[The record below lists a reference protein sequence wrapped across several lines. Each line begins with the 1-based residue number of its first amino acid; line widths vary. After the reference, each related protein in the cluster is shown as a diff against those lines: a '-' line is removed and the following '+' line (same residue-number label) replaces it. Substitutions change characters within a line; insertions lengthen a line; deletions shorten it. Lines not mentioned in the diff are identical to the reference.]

1 MQGDNSAAAILEA
14 FDCSGDGLAVWD
26 ASDNLIDFN
35 HNYNEMFKLNM
46 HMPASKGLNFKLAYE
61 KSLQSGEAIVR
72 KTDFEKRLKLREK
85 ARLENR
91 CYNCGSKDHLSNDP
105 NCPWKLLDSPV
116 TDSGG
121 AKELTALRKEVH
133 RIKSSLS
140 TKSDKGST
148 LADSAMTEDDG

>member
-85 ARLENR
+85 ARR
-91 CYNCGSKDHLSNDP
+91 KKHL
-105 NCPWKLLDSPV
+105 
-116 TDSGG
+116 
-121 AKELTALRKEVH
+121 
-133 RIKSSLS
+133 
-140 TKSDKGST
+140 
-148 LADSAMTEDDG
+148 